1 MGRPS
6 KFTEVRKRVILD
18 AIGDGQTYGVA
29 ATMAG
34 ISAGT
39 LSGWLR
45 DESKGE
51 FVESCKAAEAKA
63 ESRLVAVMHDHAHT
77 DWRAAK
83 WLLSRRYAHW
93 REVPVQEQAVSDEL
107 NRLKVLKAKVE
118 LEYAQSRLETLR
130 SQESEDAS
138 LLSILNDPMILEH
151 IEESDEVGPTDEE
164 SSTRDAEEDRRN
176 PDGQSNGSITRIDAR
191 KTQAS

>member
-6 KFTEVRKRVILD
+6 KFTEGRKRVILE

-39 LSGWLR
+39 LSGWVR

-51 FVESCKAAEAKA
+51 FVAACKAAEARA
-63 ESRLVAVMHDHAHT
+63 ESRLVAVMHDHAHS

-93 REVPVQEQAVSDEL
+93 REVPVQDQAVSDEL
-107 NRLKVLKAKVE
+107 NRLKVLKAQVE
-118 LEYAQSRLETLR
+118 LEYARSQLEALR
-130 SQESEDAS
+130 SQEAEDAS
-138 LLSILNDPMILEH
+138 LLTILNDPMTLEH
-151 IEESDEVGPTDEE
+151 VEVRDEVGPTDEG
-164 SSTRDAEEDRRN
+164 SSHRDAEEDRRH
-176 PDGQSNGSITRIDAR
+176 PDGQGNGSVTQLGAR

>member
-6 KFTEVRKRVILD
+6 KFTEGRRRVILE
-18 AIGDGQTYGVA
+18 AIGDGQTYSVA

-39 LSGWLR
+39 LSGWVR

-51 FVESCKAAEAKA
+51 FVVACRAAEARS
-63 ESRLVAVMHDHAHT
+63 ESRLVAVMHEHANS

-93 REVPVQEQAVSDEL
+93 REVPVQDQAVSDEL
-107 NRLKVLKAKVE
+107 NRLKVLKAQVE
-118 LEYAQSRLETLR
+118 LEYARSQLEALR
-130 SQESEDAS
+130 SHEADDVS
-138 LLSILNDPMILEH
+138 LLTILNDPMTIEH
-151 IEESDEVGPTDEE
+151 VEVIDEVGPTDEG
-164 SSTRDAEEDRRN
+164 SGPRDAEEDRRH
-176 PDGQSNGSITRIDAR
+176 PDGQGDGSVAQFGAR